1 MSTTL
6 HLTGQVI
13 LTDSTGTR
21 LPATDLATALD
32 TVTTSRSGHTPTIA
46 VTDTYN
52 ALPVDPATF
61 TVHEDGQLTPAP
73 DTTAR
78 PAYTFS
84 YTAFTLTDPTGVAS
98 PVQPSALATIG
109 QSAADR
115 LGHEVLV
122 PLVLAMNP
130 RKMAEVLAVMQP
142 DSAERLTVALANR
155 ARGVDSPQVA
165 AAAPGLRWSA
175 VASKNQLS
183 PKV

>member
-115 LGHEVLV
+115 LGHEVTITSDL
-122 PLVLAMNP
+122 PGITDQHFTPTAP
-130 RKMAEVLAVMQP
+130 TP
-142 DSAERLTVALANR
+142 
-155 ARGVDSPQVA
+155 P
-165 AAAPGLRWSA
+165 AAPVSTA
-175 VASKNQLS
+175 ETLS
-183 PKV
+183 LIHI